1 MSSGLEGLGGVEISV
16 SSESAEEGPRKV
28 IEALVSKFKSLFE
41 SVDLEYVLDKEEFR
55 VVSQFK
61 SRWESLIIARI
72 LANSY
77 EQEMFLLSRAT
88 ISLVKFWDEEA
99 RDLFKN
105 KLGWKHGMPS
115 LQEVEELLK
124 KVRVLK

>member
-28 IEALVSKFKSLFE
+28 IETLVSKFKSLFE

-115 LQEVEELLK
+115 LQEAEELLK